1 MDHFGVELDAI
12 ILPRFVGDEGIRRA
26 IAGRDDF
33 KAGRKACDL
42 VAMAHPHLMRL
53 ATFPKAVE
61 QGAGFFHRNRCAA
74 KFAAVACA
82 DTSAQLHHHRLL
94 AITNA
99 KNGQAAVE
107 YALRCTRGIAVR
119 GGGWAT

>member
-1 MDHFGVELDAI
+1 MRADFGDLRRAKFGHRPVASQAADIADETGNQLRAIWRMDDFGVELDAV

-53 ATFPKAVE
+53 ATFPKAIE
-61 QGAGFFHRNRCAA
+61 QGAGFFHRN
-74 KFAAVACA
+74 
-82 DTSAQLHHHRLL
+82 
-94 AITNA
+94 
-99 KNGQAAVE
+99 
-107 YALRCTRGIAVR
+107 
-119 GGGWAT
+119 